1 MEVVTVTAI
10 GALLGLL
17 LAILLI
23 FKKFPVF
30 YALFIGAL
38 FGGLLGGA
46 NLSETISLMTNG
58 AQGMITSIL
67 RILAAGILAGV
78 LIKTGSAAA
87 IAHAIIKGL
96 GSERALLAIALAT
109 MILTFV
115 GVFIDISVITV
126 APIAL
131 EIGKEL
137 GYSRTALLMAM
148 IGGGKSGNI
157 ISPNPNSI
165 AVSDGFGVSLTQV
178 MLAGLIPALIGV
190 MFTAWLAKRLINKG
204 SQIEQTGTSRDD
216 QTAENLPYLWKALSG
231 PILAIVLLSLRPLFN
246 IMIDPMLA
254 LPLGGLF
261 GLIMVGHVKHLQE
274 YTQYGLSKMIN
285 VAIILL
291 GTGLIAGVITN
302 STLGDVLTNS
312 LDSLGLPAY
321 LLAPLAGI
329 FMSAATASTTS
340 GSAVGSAVFSPT
352 ILSSGVSPISG
363 AAMLHAGATVLDHL
377 PHGSFFHATGGSV
390 SADFKECLKL
400 IPYESLVGFVLT
412 IVSTSIY
419 GILGG

>member
-23 FKKFPVF
+23 FKKLPAF
-30 YALFIGAL
+30 YSLFIGAL

-46 NLSETISLMTNG
+46 NLSETIGLMTNG

-67 RILAAGILAGV
+67 RILAAGVLAGV

-87 IAHAIIKGL
+87 IAQAIIKSL
-96 GSERALLAIALAT
+96 GRERALLAIALAT

-137 GYSRTALLMAM
+137 RYSRTALLMAM

-190 MFTAWLAKRLINKG
+190 LFTAWLAKRLINKG
-204 SQIEQTGTSRDD
+204 SQIEQTGTPSEE
-216 QTAENLPYLWKALSG
+216 QVAEKLPDLWKALSG
-231 PILAIVLLSLRPLFN
+231 PFLAIVLLSLRPLFN

-254 LPLGGLF
+254 LPIGGLF
-261 GLIMVGHVKHLQE
+261 GLIMVGQVKHLQE

-291 GTGLIAGVITN
+291 GTGLIAGVIIN

-352 ILSSGVSPISG
+352 ILSSGVSPIGG

-412 IVSTSIY
+412 IVSTIIY
-419 GILGG
+419 GVLGG

>member
-1 MEVVTVTAI
+1 MDGITVTAI

-23 FKKFPVF
+23 FKKVPAF
-30 YALFIGAL
+30 YALFVGAL
-38 FGGLLGGA
+38 VGGLLGGA
-46 NLSETISLMTNG
+46 NLVETISLMTNG
-58 AQGMITSIL
+58 AQGMTTSIL

-96 GSERALLAIALAT
+96 GRERALLAIAIAT

-178 MLAGLIPALIGV
+178 MLAGIIPALIGV
-190 MFTAWLAKRLINKG
+190 LFTAWLAKTLIKKG
-204 SQIEQTGTSRDD
+204 SQIENTGTPIEEQSV
-216 QTAENLPYLWKALSG
+216 ENLPHLWRALSG
-231 PILAIVLLSLRPLFN
+231 PFLAILLLAMRPLFN
-246 IMIDPMLA
+246 IIIDPMLA

-261 GLIMVGHVKHLQE
+261 GLLVVGQFKHVQE
-274 YTQYGLSKMIN
+274 YIQYGLSKMMH

-312 LDSLGLPAY
+312 LNSLGLPAY

-340 GSAVGSAVFSPT
+340 GSAVGSAVFSQT
-352 ILSSGVSPISG
+352 ILSSGVAPING

-400 IPYESLVGFVLT
+400 IPYESLVGLVLT
-412 IVSTSIY
+412 LISTLIY
-419 GILGG
+419 GVFGG